1 MSEPEQ
7 IPNSPGGI
15 FPRFFRHFPANL
27 RPVFI
32 LSVLNSAGFSFS
44 LPFLSLYLHQQRDVS
59 MAMVGIFILASGL
72 IAAAVQMYAGMLCDR
87 YGRRPLIIWSQLTN
101 AVFYLVMAVLVY
113 VVAPVWTIIIT
124 YILVR
129 ASLMASRPATSA
141 LVVDLMPTGRLVE
154 GYGILRLGQ
163 NLGFGLG
170 PVIGGYFWLTTSYA
184 WLFVAAA
191 FIGVAALVVSY
202 LQLKESVTSLN
213 MEKIT
218 LRAMLLTTQ
227 DKTFLG
233 FTLISII
240 AFMGLGQFISTL
252 SVYTVDRIGLTT
264 VQYGSLLMVNAGL
277 VVTLQYPLSRL
288 INRMKRASAL
298 LLGMV
303 VYAAGY
309 VMIGLAGVYGLF
321 ILAMGIITIGEVI
334 FSPVSMTVVGELSP
348 VSLRGRYQG
357 FYGLAE
363 TLGISL
369 GPTLGGALLDT
380 TAPDGRIAVWGPI
393 AGLILIS
400 GFAFYIWGKR
410 QYPETIRETST

>member
-1 MSEPEQ
+1 MSEIEQ
-7 IPNSPGGI
+7 TPDSPGGI

-44 LPFLSLYLHQQRDVS
+44 LPFLALYLHQQRDVS
-59 MAMVGIFILASGL
+59 MALVGLFILASGL
-72 IAAAVQMYAGMLCDR
+72 FAAGVQMYAGMLCDR
-87 YGRRPLIIWSQLTN
+87 YGRRPLIIWSQFTN
-101 AVFYLVMAVLVY
+101 VIFYLMMAVLIY
-113 VVAPVWTIIIT
+113 RAAPVWEIIIT

-141 LVVDLMPTGRLVE
+141 LVVDIMPTGRLVE

-170 PVIGGYFWLTTSYA
+170 PVIGGYFWLSASYA

-191 FIGVAALVVSY
+191 VIGGAALAVSY
-202 LQLKESVTSLN
+202 FKLKESSISLN

-218 LRAMLLTTQ
+218 LKAMVSTAN
-227 DKTFLG
+227 DKAFLG
-233 FTLISII
+233 FTLISVI

-252 SVYTVDRIGLTT
+252 SVYSVDRIGLTT
-264 VQYGSLLMVNAGL
+264 VQYGSLLMLNAVL
-277 VVTLQYPLSRL
+277 VVTLQYPMSRL
-288 INRMKRASAL
+288 INRMKRALAL

-303 VYAAGY
+303 IYAVGY
-309 VMIGLAGVYGLF
+309 LMVGAVGVYWLVLF
-321 ILAMGIITIGEVI
+321 AMGIITLGEVI
-334 FSPVSMTVVGELSP
+334 FSPISMTVVSEMSP
-348 VSLRGRYQG
+348 ANWRGRYQG

-369 GPTLGGALLDT
+369 GPTLGGALLDM
-380 TAPDGRIAVWGPI
+380 TAPDGRLALWGPI
-393 AGLILIS
+393 AGIILFS
-400 GFAFYIWGKR
+400 GFAFYFWGKR
-410 QYPETIRETST
+410 QYPSINPGKSI